1 VLLHEFGHALT
12 AQKYGIRTRN
22 IMLLPIGGIAQL
34 ERMPSEPRQELT
46 VALAGPAVNA
56 VIALALFVLL
66 SAVSGIA
73 PLGTLALTQGSLP
86 ERVMLANISLMFFN
100 LLPAFPMDGGRAL
113 RALLKFRMSP
123 VRATQV
129 AATVGQFF
137 AFVFGFVGLLVSPM
151 LVLIAIFIWF
161 GASQEAAAELMK
173 SSLSGVP
180 VREAMLRD
188 FRTLQEQEA
197 LSDAA
202 RLMRTGSQRDFPV
215 VHDGRI
221 MGLLTQT
228 DLMKS
233 LAAFGPDLHV
243 SDAMQKEI
251 HTVDAS
257 DSLESA
263 FTQLAQPQ
271 ARAVLVTESGR
282 LVGLLTPDSVAGFL
296 MLQNAMKESVQSKQA
311 KAA

>member
-1 VLLHEFGHALT
+1 
-12 AQKYGIRTRN
+12 
-22 IMLLPIGGIAQL
+22 
-34 ERMPSEPRQELT
+34 
-46 VALAGPAVNA
+46 
-56 VIALALFVLL
+56 
-66 SAVSGIA
+66 
-73 PLGTLALTQGSLP
+73 
-86 ERVMLANISLMFFN
+86 
-100 LLPAFPMDGGRAL
+100 
-113 RALLKFRMSP
+113 
-123 VRATQV
+123 
-129 AATVGQFF
+129 VGQFF

-161 GASQEAAAELMK
+161 GASQEAAAELIK

-180 VREAMLRD
+180 VSEAMFRD
-188 FRTLQEQEA
+188 FRTLQDEET
-197 LSDAA
+197 LSSAA

-243 SDAMQKEI
+243 SDAMQTET

-257 DSLESA
+257 DPLESV

-271 ARAVLVTESGR
+271 ANTVLVTESGQ
-282 LVGLLTPDSVAGFL
+282 LVGLLTPDCIAGFL
-296 MLQNAMKESVQSKQA
+296 MLQDAMKKSVQSNQA